1 MVEFDKFY
9 MGLALNEAWKY
20 QGLTYPNP
28 AVGAVV
34 VKKEKL
40 LSIAAHKEAGFPHA
54 EVLAIKEAY
63 YKLTDD
69 KKILNLISSK
79 DLHEYLY
86 KNAKNLF
93 KDAVIYVTLEPC
105 NHYGKTPP
113 CSLLIKNLGFKK
125 VVISV
130 KDPNAQASGGIEFLK
145 NSSIEVV
152 TGVLKKEGEK
162 LIEPFTRWNKENF
175 VFFKL
180 AQTLNGVITGGVIS
194 CQKSRE
200 FVHKIREKIDLLV
213 IGGNSVRVDRPRLDS
228 RLVGTKAPDVLIY
241 SKRKDFDKNIP
252 LFKVV
257 GRKVFIEDSLDKI
270 KNYKYVMIEGGE
282 GMLNATKNIVDWYL
296 FFISFEMKNGKN
308 YKFDKK
314 LKILHTKKIDKDL
327 MVWSKNG

>member
-1 MVEFDKFY
+1 MVREEFY
-9 MGLALNEAWKY
+9 INLALNEAWKY

-28 AVGAVV
+28 SVGAVV
-34 VKKEKL
+34 VKNEEI
-40 LSIAAHKEAGFPHA
+40 LSIAAHKRAGEPHA

-63 YKLTDD
+63 FKLTDD
-69 KKILNLISSK
+69 KKILNLTSSK

-86 KNAKNLF
+86 KNAKDLF

-130 KDPNAQASGGIEFLK
+130 KDPNEKAKGGIKFLK
-145 NSSIEVV
+145 NSDIEVI
-152 TGVLKKEGEK
+152 TGVLEKEGEI
-162 LIEPFTRWNKENF
+162 LIEPFIRWSKENF

-180 AQTLNGVITGGVIS
+180 AQTLNGVITSGVIS
-194 CQKSRE
+194 CKKSRE
-200 FVHKIREKIDLLV
+200 FVHKLREKIDLLV
-213 IGGNSVRVDRPRLDS
+213 IGGNTVRVDRPILDS

-241 SKRKDFDKNIP
+241 SKTKDFDKNIP
-252 LFKVV
+252 LFKIKN
-257 GRKVFIEDSLDKI
+257 RKVYIEDSLDKI

-296 FFISFEMKNGKN
+296 FFISFEMKNDKN

-314 LKILHTKKIDKDL
+314 LKILHTNKIDKDL